1 MLFMSSIMQK
11 FQRKSRYALCD
22 QAVGIKNT
30 TSGWIVFKVID
41 FYLATV
47 DYRVFASGS
56 QDQGCK
62 YAPQEITK
70 LVHIHTHDD

>member
-1 MLFMSSIMQK
+1 MSSIMQK

-22 QAVGIKNT
+22 QSVGIKNT

-56 QDQGCK
+56 QDQGSK